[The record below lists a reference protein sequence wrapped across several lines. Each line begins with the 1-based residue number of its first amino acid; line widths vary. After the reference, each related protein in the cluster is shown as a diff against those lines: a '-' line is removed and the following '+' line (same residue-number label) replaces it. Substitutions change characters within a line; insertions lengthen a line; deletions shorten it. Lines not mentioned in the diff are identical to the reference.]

1 MAIEVA
7 LEFRALLKLCRA
19 LVITNLSYS
28 IAMNILETL
37 PNKKKLCTLFQVY

>member
-19 LVITNLSYS
+19 LV
-28 IAMNILETL
+28 NILETL
-37 PNKKKLCTLFQVY
+37 PNKKKCYVRCFKFIKGVNLI